1 MNTPTMRPAKRQRLA
16 DDDIDGTDFAAAQA
30 LPPCGT
36 NSNAARPPPPA
47 ASAATPR
54 PAPSRPAPPTA
65 SPSRPPPAPANIF
78 GERAIP
84 DVHRQIADFIYMTLN
99 EHRPPLALDA
109 PVEIEAKLGRI
120 IDKRT
125 GQRLAL
131 PVRSETVVVDA
142 TELRFESDMT
152 VAQHKAFNGVLNQLV
167 QRGKLRYR
175 HSKEIDVFYRKSR
188 DNKVRVTLEGKSRQ
202 VLPGRTITKHRLASL
217 DVYCPSA
224 PLDYRI
230 SINLEIPTKIPTE
243 VIPDTRERHKDRLS
257 YTHELVQVDLT
268 QVTIKV
274 GPNDP
279 NPQLSHELEVLPGRT
294 ITKHRLASL
303 DVYCPSAPLDYRISI
318 NLEIPTKIPT
328 EVIPDTRERHKD
340 RLSYTHEL
348 VQVDLTQVTIK
359 VGPNDP
365 NPQLSHELEGST

>member
-1 MNTPTMRPAKRQRLA
+1 MDSTPAASPSAGGAPSNGHTASPTATPAPTTSTSASSAASSTMNTPTVRPAKRQRPA
-16 DDDIDGTDFAAAQA
+16 DDDIDGADFSAAQA
-30 LPPCGT
+30 LPPSGT

-47 ASAATPR
+47 TATPR
-54 PAPSRPAPPTA
+54 PAPPRPAPPAA
-65 SPSRPPPAPANIF
+65 SPSRAPPTPANIF

-84 DVHRQIADFIYMTLN
+84 DVHRQIADFIYVTLN

-175 HSKEIDVFYRKSR
+175 HSKEIDVFYRKGR
-188 DNKVRVTLEGKSRQ
+188 DDKVRVTLEGKTRQ
-202 VLPGRTITKHRLASL
+202 VLPGRTITKQRLASL

-243 VIPDTRERHKDRLS
+243 VMPDTRERHKDRLS

-279 NPQLSHELEVLPGRT
+279 NPQLSHELEVEFIDAAKAILHEKQVMDQRGPQGGS
-294 ITKHRLASL
+294 RL
-303 DVYCPSAPLDYRISI
+303 
-318 NLEIPTKIPT
+318 LENIVHLV
-328 EVIPDTRERHKD
+328 ENV
-340 RLSYTHEL
+340 RLL
-348 VQVDLTQVTIK
+348 ADK
-359 VGPNDP
+359 ARPF
-365 NPQLSHELEGST
+365 

>member
-1 MNTPTMRPAKRQRLA
+1 MDSAPATPPCAGDAPSNGLAASPSAPTTSTSASSAASSTMNTPTVRPAKRQRPA
-16 DDDIDGTDFAAAQA
+16 DDDVDGAVYAAAQA
-30 LPPCGT
+30 LPPSGT
-36 NSNAARPPPPA
+36 ISTAARPPPPSVA
-47 ASAATPR
+47 APRPAPPR
-54 PAPSRPAPPTA
+54 PAPSAASPPRTPPT
-65 SPSRPPPAPANIF
+65 PANIF

-131 PVRSETVVVDA
+131 PVRSETVVVDT

-175 HSKEIDVFYRKSR
+175 HSKEIDVFYRKGR
-188 DNKVRVTLEGKSRQ
+188 DDKVRVTLEGKTRQ
-202 VLPGRTITKHRLASL
+202 VLPGRTITKQRLASL

-243 VIPDTRERHKDRLS
+243 VMPDTRERHKDRLS

-279 NPQLSHELEVLPGRT
+279 NPQLSHELEVEFIDAAKAILHEKQVMDQRGPQGGS
-294 ITKHRLASL
+294 RL
-303 DVYCPSAPLDYRISI
+303 
-318 NLEIPTKIPT
+318 LENIVHLV
-328 EVIPDTRERHKD
+328 ENV
-340 RLSYTHEL
+340 RLL
-348 VQVDLTQVTIK
+348 ADK
-359 VGPNDP
+359 ARPF
-365 NPQLSHELEGST
+365 